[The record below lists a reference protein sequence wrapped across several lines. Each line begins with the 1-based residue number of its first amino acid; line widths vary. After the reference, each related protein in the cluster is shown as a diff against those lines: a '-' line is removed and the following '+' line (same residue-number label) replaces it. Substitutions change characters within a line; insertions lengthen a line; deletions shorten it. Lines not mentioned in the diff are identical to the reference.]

1 MWEVEYLNAELL
13 DLKLWGEGC
22 RLYQICQMGDD
33 EICLIQ
39 TDDTPQESL
48 CERWQVVYTERGAV
62 QQLLFE
68 FTDEAEACEF
78 MYREIKRIKHPHLVG
93 LFPTDAEAEQFC
105 QALTQLQIQ
114 CDRDTKGRV
123 RVYDRDIFTVGV
135 ISVANYRCENG

>member
-1 MWEVEYLNAELL
+1 MWEYVQYLNAELL

-22 RLYQICQMGDD
+22 RLYQIRQMGDD

-39 TDDTPQESL
+39 TDDS
-48 CERWQVVYTERGAV
+48 WQVVYAERGAV

-93 LFPTDAEAEQFC
+93 LFQTDAEAEQFC

-114 CDRDTKGRV
+114 FSHDAKGRV
-123 RVYDRDIFTVGV
+123 RVYDRDIFLVERHFGCQLPLRKWLTAQ
-135 ISVANYRCENG
+135 SQ